1 MISLFSKWADF
12 TTQMMTHVSSS
23 SHARPMS
30 WCQSV
35 KLRPGERSVN
45 YHSII
50 SRDPGPWPV
59 SQSSIPR
66 SSPPLSPA
74 SHKNNSLSIKCES
87 GPHYPPG
94 RAKHYSTKH
103 TPPSCY
109 NSRQAGRAI
118 GQVGWPTTAW
128 IPPRPVMQHFSSLI
142 NWPGSHYLLV
152 IASNLRHLILLQ
164 YWYSYEE
171 TQLER

>member
-1 MISLFSKWADF
+1 MMSVGETQARRAICQLSFHHLPGSRTLARQSVIN
-12 TTQMMTHVSSS
+12 TTQL
-23 SHARPMS
+23 AR
-30 WCQSV
+30 
-35 KLRPGERSVN
+35 
-45 YHSII
+45 
-50 SRDPGPWPV
+50 
-59 SQSSIPR
+59 
-66 SSPPLSPA
+66 LSLA
-74 SHKNNSLSIKCES
+74 SHQNNSLSIKCES

-142 NWPGSHYLLV
+142 NWPRSHYLLV